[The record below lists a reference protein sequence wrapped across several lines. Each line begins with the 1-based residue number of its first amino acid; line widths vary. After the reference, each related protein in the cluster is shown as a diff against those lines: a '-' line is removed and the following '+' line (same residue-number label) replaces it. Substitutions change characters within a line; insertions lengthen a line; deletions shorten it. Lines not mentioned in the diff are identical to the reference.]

1 MAETVNSVYDYPLAS
16 GRYLIEASA
25 GTGKTYT
32 IVELYRRL
40 ILENKL
46 RTKDILVVTFSKA
59 ATAELKE
66 RISAGLN
73 DAMRNGWK
81 DRDGKDVLPTPH
93 EQLLL
98 QLALASF
105 DEAAISTIHSFCQ
118 KALSDF
124 AVESGESFAM
134 SLVASNDEYTDK
146 LIRTFWRQEFGTAE
160 EPPPVTMETLQ
171 KLAQKISV
179 YSNSDQKMVE
189 PQDHLYVKFMEYL
202 KTNLPSLK
210 QEASVIQFE
219 DLVIRLRDALR
230 DKASGDRLSHRIRT
244 RYKAVFVDEFQD
256 TDDAQYEVFDKCFP
270 QNSNT
275 VFYMIGDPKQAI
287 YAFRGADIYAYLRA
301 KKAVP
306 QQQQFTLTKNFR
318 SAPELIHAVSE
329 MFTGDVEQPEGIEF
343 QHSFL
348 QDGIPFV
355 QVKSGKKAEDFCIT
369 ENGIPVKDHFIARF
383 HEGSKSNLEPLI
395 IEQTA
400 REIASLLSEERNIR
414 IKKEQ
419 RPLKA
424 SDIAVLVQRHSQ
436 GTALQEELRR
446 YHINAAANDQSNVFT
461 SPEAEDLETILRAII
476 EPDGSHI
483 RRAMMSVFYQ
493 LPIVMIHA
501 AVETVQESPLESW
514 KDTFRS
520 FGEIWRTR
528 GFAAMFTTLLDKVP
542 LHVNEPPR
550 LKILAGSDGER
561 AMTNYLHLME
571 LLRRAEISSNLSPEN
586 TLDYLRNARVNGL
599 KTSTA
604 DADKSTDPDASEMR
618 LDKDSDTV
626 QIVTLFASKGLQ
638 YPVVFLPFPVSG
650 PADKKHSSEIG
661 YHTRNAERSYFDY
674 NEPADPMVLQQYREE
689 NLRTQ
694 LRLLYVA
701 LTRAEY
707 LCYTDFM
714 ILPEK
719 ARANTDNLSHSA
731 AGALYLQQNDHSS
744 IPERLKNVFTL
755 PKGIPTV
762 NAAPWLQA
770 STAYIKTEHDPAL
783 TIHAPGTLRK
793 SDEEQPEHLTAL
805 PKPAVSHA
813 WRVMSYSSFHYGNH
827 SSDGVRDL
835 DNGENYSNDSG
846 DDGAE
851 KEEKP
856 VFHDFPR
863 GKFAGTF
870 VHNMLEYLAYPAG
883 NDSNKLTFADFA
895 PETQAEEKVMKY
907 LREQLEFQGMDT
919 PIRLEQLR
927 EGMKRL
933 FTTPLTNEKFCLS
946 EIDLKTALPELE
958 FTMNIP
964 DTITLKSLLAIIRKH
979 GGDAMKMLPD
989 GYNFKYGLNGLL
1001 NGVIDL
1007 LFLHNGKY
1015 YIADYKTNKLKSY
1028 SRESVWTAMAECGY
1042 ILQAYLYTMAFY
1054 KLIKQRNKD
1063 FSYNKDFGGILYLF
1077 PKGMDLYENGDK
1089 DLDWNGVWYHTPTEE
1104 CIRELLDL
1112 TGNGVD

>member
-1 MAETVNSVYDYPLAS
+1 MANKVTSPYDYPLAP

-40 ILENKL
+40 ILENNL

-73 DAMRNGWK
+73 NALRNGWK
-81 DRDGKDVLPTPH
+81 DKDGNAVKPTAH
-93 EQLLL
+93 EQLRL

-105 DEAAISTIHSFCQ
+105 DEASISTIHSFCQ
-118 KALSDF
+118 KALCDF

-146 LIRTFWRQEFGTAE
+146 LIRAFWRQEFGTAE
-160 EPPPVTMETLQ
+160 EPPAVTMETLQ
-171 KLAQKISV
+171 NLAQKIAT
-179 YSNSDQKMVE
+179 YSNTDKIMVS
-189 PQDHLYVKFMEYL
+189 PQDHLYVKFLEYL
-202 KTNLPSLK
+202 KVNLPKLK
-210 QEASVIQFE
+210 QDASVIQFE
-219 DLVIRLRDALR
+219 DLVIRLRNALR
-230 DKASGDRLSHRIRT
+230 NKASGDRLAHRIRN

-256 TDDAQYEVFDKCFP
+256 TDDAQYEVFDTCFP
-270 QNSNT
+270 QKSNT

-301 KKAVP
+301 KNDVP
-306 QQQQFTLTKNFR
+306 AEQQFTLTKNFR
-318 SAPELIHAVSE
+318 SAPELINAVSE
-329 MFTGDVEQPEGIEF
+329 MFTGDVHAVEGTEF
-343 QHSFL
+343 QNSLL
-348 QDGIPFV
+348 QNGIPFV
-355 QVKSGKKAEDFCIT
+355 QVTSGRKPEDFLIT
-369 ENGIPVKDHFIARF
+369 ENGVPVKDHFITRF
-383 HEGSKSNLEPLI
+383 HIGSKSNVEPLI
-395 IEQTA
+395 IQQTA
-400 REIASLLSEERNIR
+400 REIASLLSKERDIR
-414 IKKEQ
+414 ITNEQ

-436 GTALQEELRR
+436 GAALQEELRL
-446 YHINAAANDQSNVFT
+446 YNINAAANDQSNVFT
-461 SPEAEDLETILRAII
+461 SPEAEELETILRAII
-476 EPDGSHI
+476 EPDGNHI
-483 RRAMMSVFYQ
+483 RSAMMSGFYQ
-493 LPIVMIHA
+493 LPIAMINA
-501 AVETVQESPLESW
+501 AVQTIQESPLESW
-514 KDTFRS
+514 KDSFRS
-520 FGEIWRTR
+520 FAEIWRTR
-528 GFAAMFTTLLDKVP
+528 GFAAMFTSLLDHVP
-542 LHVNEPPR
+542 QHVNEPPR
-550 LKILAGSDGER
+550 LKILVSDGGER

-571 LLRRAEISSNLSPEN
+571 LLRRTEIKNNLSPEN

-599 KTSTA
+599 KTSSA

-650 PADKKHSSEIG
+650 PADKKHSSEVG
-661 YHTRNAERSYFDY
+661 YHTRDDERSYLDF
-674 NEPADPMVLQQYREE
+674 NEQTDPLVLQRYREE

-707 LCYTDFM
+707 LCFTDFM

-719 ARANTDNLSHSA
+719 ARANADNLSHSA
-731 AGALYLQQNDHSS
+731 AGALYLEPGEHSS
-744 IPERLKNVFTL
+744 IPERLQNIFTL

-762 NAAPWLQA
+762 NTAPWVQA
-770 STAYIKTEHDPAL
+770 STEYIKTEHEPEL
-783 TIHAPGTLRK
+783 TEHAPGTLRK
-793 SDEEQPEHLTAL
+793 EEAEQEKQLTAL
-805 PKPAVSHA
+805 AKPAVSHA
-813 WRVMSYSSFHYGNH
+813 WRLMSYSSFNYGNH
-827 SSDGVRDL
+827 SSDGIRDL
-835 DNGENYSNDSG
+835 NDDENYSG
-846 DDGAE
+846 DDNNGDDDNK
-851 KEEKP
+851 KENP

-863 GKFAGTF
+863 GKFTGTF
-870 VHNMLEYLAYPAG
+870 VHNMLEYLAYPASG
-883 NDSNKLTFADFA
+883 DSQKLTFADFA
-895 PETQAEEKVMKY
+895 PDAQDEEKIRTY
-907 LREQLEFQGMDT
+907 LRQQLEFQGLNE

-933 FTTPLTNEKFCLS
+933 FTTPLTKEQFYLS
-946 EIDLKTALPELE
+946 EINLKSALPELE

-979 GGDAMKMLPD
+979 GGDEMKILPD
-989 GYNFKYGLNGLL
+989 GYKFKYGINGLL

-1015 YIADYKTNKLKSY
+1015 YIADYKTNKLKFY
-1028 SRESVWTAMAECGY
+1028 SKESVWIAMAECGY

-1054 KLIKQRNKD
+1054 KLIKQRQKD
-1063 FSYNKDFGGILYLF
+1063 FSFEKDFGGILYLF
-1077 PKGMDLYENGDK
+1077 PKGMDRHGH
-1089 DLDWNGVWYHTPTEE
+1089 GIWYHTPTEA
-1104 CIRELLDL
+1104 CIRELLNL